1 MLSIGM
7 AAKMIGVCI
16 KTLRR
21 WEKQKR
27 INCFR
32 TIGNHRR
39 FAIQEIHRIL
49 KNMGGERIIVK
60 KSQDN
65 NCALYG
71 RVSSHK
77 QKKRGDLEAQI
88 NALKTYCKD
97 NSFHVSNIYKDLG
110 SGLNTNRKGFWRL
123 IRDAKKGLFSYVIVN
138 FKDRLTRF
146 GFRYVEENLDEFN
159 VNIIAVNKLENKA
172 LETELVEDLVSII
185 QSFSGRLY
193 GMRSHKNKKTATLP
207 T

>member
-1 MLSIGM
+1 M
-7 AAKMIGVCI
+7 AAKVIGVCI
-16 KTLRR
+16 KALRR
-21 WEKQKR
+21 WDKQKK

-39 FAIQEIHRIL
+39 FAVQEIHRIL
-49 KNMGGERIIVK
+49 KKMSGERVFK
-60 KSQDN
+60 ESQN
-65 NCALYG
+65 NKCALYG

-77 QKKRGDLEAQI
+77 QKKRGDLDTQI
-88 NALKTYCKD
+88 KALECYCKE
-97 NSFHVSNIYKDLG
+97 NNFTVSTIYKDLG
-110 SGLNTNRKGFWRL
+110 SGLNTNRKALWRL
-123 IRDAKKGLFSYVIVN
+123 IRDAKKGMFSYVIVN

-146 GFRYVEENLDEFN
+146 GFRYLEEYLGEFN

-207 T
+207 P